1 MSSCATLR
9 ALTHPAIGQA
19 KRCSPML
26 TSRSFAVLP
35 ARDAPL
41 PDMEAYLRTTIAENP
56 DKFGGKTSLTHISP
70 EDWTT
75 LCSICS
81 PGMHA
86 ATMNSLFTTMDLNQ
100 DHSVT
105 ENEIYSDGILS
116 ILQNRFN
123 YTDSVHP
130 IEGAYLCLPQ
140 PLFREDAG
148 QVACIQE
155 LKAIWDTVVMD
166 WQTHGWTPK
175 SLKMVPD
182 RNAKPVAQAKPKTQE
197 KGGFFSSVFGSSKA
211 AAPPPKLPMV
221 AMPQAPRGLWMYGG
235 NGCGKTVLLDIFFR
249 SLPEGFP
256 VVRVH
261 WHEFQRDVFRLT
273 SKRKTSPDENL
284 FDSAAVEIAKNCA
297 VLLLDDVGITHI
309 NEALNMKEL
318 CKALWSRG
326 VTTLFT
332 SNYRQNDLYGEGFNR
347 AAFED
352 FIPDLASQCPEFDFT
367 SFSTTDYRIAEL
379 GDDHGNFVHPINDG
393 TLGKIKA
400 MQHDLMEPRGTEPK
414 GTFEEDFVFE
424 IPGEGRSHKLAVS
437 GVCADGTKFCQI
449 DFRSVFA
456 SAVGRSLFSA
466 LAMEY
471 EHIFIVGAPKFD
483 LLDQS
488 AEFRRFAAFSDLA
501 YSKKARIYIQGE
513 CDAIDIFENPKEG
526 KDVESA
532 GVVEDD
538 YRTWVR
544 MVSMLKEMRT
554 SKYESVAWL
563 SRSHQIKTN
572 ASQLVF

>member
-1 MSSCATLR
+1 
-9 ALTHPAIGQA
+9 
-19 KRCSPML
+19 
-26 TSRSFAVLP
+26 
-35 ARDAPL
+35 
-41 PDMEAYLRTTIAENP
+41 MEAYLRTTIAENSE
-56 DKFGGKTSLTHISP
+56 KFGGRTSLTHINP
-70 EDWTT
+70 EDWTN

-81 PGMHA
+81 PGMDT
-86 ATMNSLFTTMDLNQ
+86 ATMDSLFTTMDLNH
-100 DHSVT
+100 DKTVT
-105 ENEIYSDGILS
+105 ENEIYSDGILG

-123 YTDSVHP
+123 HTGSVHP

-140 PLFREDAG
+140 PLFIEDAG

-155 LKAIWDTVVMD
+155 LKAIWNTVVMD
-166 WQTHGWTPK
+166 WQSNGWTPK

-182 RNAKPVAQAKPKTQE
+182 RKAKPPAQAEPKKE
-197 KGGFFSSVFGSSKA
+197 EKKGGFFSSVFGSSRA
-211 AAPPPKLPMV
+211 TAPPPKIPMM
-221 AMPQAPRGLWMYGG
+221 AAPQAPKGLWMYGG
-235 NGCGKTVLLDIFFR
+235 NGCGKTILLDIFFR
-249 SLPEGFP
+249 SLPDGFP

-284 FDSAAVEIAKNCA
+284 FDSAALEIAKNCS
-297 VLLLDDVGITHI
+297 VLLLDDVAITHI
-309 NEALNMKEL
+309 NEALNIKEL

-352 FIPDLASQCPEFDFT
+352 FIPDLAVQCPEFDFT
-367 SFSTTDYRIAEL
+367 GFTVTDHRIAEL
-379 GDDHGNFVHPINDG
+379 HDDHGNFVYPINHETCD
-393 TLGKIKA
+393 KIKA
-400 MQHDLMEPRGTEPK
+400 MQQKLMEPNGNEPK
-414 GTFEEDFVFE
+414 GTIEEDFVFA
-424 IPGEGRSHKLAVS
+424 IPGEGRSHKLAAS
-437 GVCADGTKFCQI
+437 GVCADGTKFCQV
-449 DFRSVFA
+449 DFKSVFA
-456 SAVGRSLFSA
+456 SAVGRSLFSG

-471 EHIFIVGAPKFD
+471 EHIFIVNAPKFD

-501 YSKKARIYIQGE
+501 YSKKVRIYIQAE
-513 CDAIDIFENPKEG
+513 CDATDIFEDPKQG

-554 SKYESVAWL
+554 SKYETVAWL
-563 SRSHQIKTN
+563 SRNHQIKTN
-572 ASQLVF
+572 ASQLT

>member
-1 MSSCATLR
+1 
-9 ALTHPAIGQA
+9 
-19 KRCSPML
+19 
-26 TSRSFAVLP
+26 
-35 ARDAPL
+35 
-41 PDMEAYLRTTIAENP
+41 MEAYLRATIAENSE
-56 DKFGGKTSLTHISP
+56 KFGGRASLTHINP
-70 EDWTT
+70 EDWKT
-75 LCSICS
+75 LCSICA
-81 PGMHA
+81 PDMHA
-86 ATMNSLFTTMDLNQ
+86 ATMDSLFTTMDLNH
-100 DHSVT
+100 DHSIT
-105 ENEIYSDGILS
+105 ENEIYSDGILG

-123 YTDSVHP
+123 HTGSVHP

-166 WQTHGWTPK
+166 WQSKGWKPK
-175 SLKMVPD
+175 NLKMVPD
-182 RNAKPVAQAKPKTQE
+182 RNAKLPAQEEPKKE
-197 KGGFFSSVFGSSKA
+197 EKKGGFFSSVFGASTPA
-211 AAPPPKLPMV
+211 VPPPKLPMM
-221 AMPQAPRGLWMYGG
+221 AAPQAPKGLWMYGG
-235 NGCGKTVLLDIFFR
+235 NGCGKSILLDIFFR

-284 FDSAAVEIAKNCA
+284 FDSAALEIAKNCS

-332 SNYRQNDLYGEGFNR
+332 SNYRQQDLYGEGFNR

-352 FIPDLASQCPEFDFT
+352 FIPDLAVQCPEFDFT
-367 SFSTTDYRIAEL
+367 SFPVTDHRIAAL
-379 GDDHGNFVHPINDG
+379 DDDCGNFVHPINAA
-393 TLGKIKA
+393 TLDNIKTT
-400 MQHDLMEPRGTEPK
+400 QQQLMEPHGDEPK
-414 GTFEEDFVFE
+414 GTIQEYFVFE
-424 IPGEGRSHKLAVS
+424 IPGEGRSHKLAAS
-437 GVCADGTKFCQI
+437 GVGADGRKFCQV
-449 DFRSVFA
+449 DFKSVFA

-471 EHIFIVGAPKFD
+471 EQIFIVNAPKFD

-488 AEFRRFAAFSDLA
+488 AEFRRFAAFADLA
-501 YSKKARIYIQGE
+501 YSKKVRIYIQGE
-513 CDAIDIFENPKEG
+513 CDATEIFEDPKQG
-526 KDVESA
+526 KDDESA

-544 MVSMLKEMRT
+544 MRSMLKEMRT
-554 SKYESVAWL
+554 SKYETVAWL
-563 SRSHQIKTN
+563 SRNHQVKVN
-572 ASQLVF
+572 ASQLSF